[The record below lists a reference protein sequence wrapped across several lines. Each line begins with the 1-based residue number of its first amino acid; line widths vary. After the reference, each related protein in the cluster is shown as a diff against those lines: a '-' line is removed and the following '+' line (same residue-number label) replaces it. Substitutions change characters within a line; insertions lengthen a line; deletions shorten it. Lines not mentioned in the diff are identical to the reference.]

1 MSHGKGYFC
10 FECLK
15 PSQDI
20 YFLLE
25 AFVFFVACFF
35 VKEKQFF
42 LIQKKTAEKKEGIMS
57 AKYEIKQ
64 AKDGKFYFNLKASNG
79 QVILTSQMYKDKS
92 GAKNGIASVQENA
105 NINDLFERKESS
117 GDKDFFVLKAKNH
130 QVIGKSQFYSSAA
143 AMNNGIESVMKNGPT
158 TDIEDLTV

>member
-1 MSHGKGYFC
+1 
-10 FECLK
+10 
-15 PSQDI
+15 
-20 YFLLE
+20 
-25 AFVFFVACFF
+25 
-35 VKEKQFF
+35 
-42 LIQKKTAEKKEGIMS
+42 
-57 AKYEIKQ
+57 
-64 AKDGKFYFNLKASNG
+64 
-79 QVILTSQMYKDKS
+79 MYKDKS

>member
-1 MSHGKGYFC
+1 
-10 FECLK
+10 
-15 PSQDI
+15 
-20 YFLLE
+20 
-25 AFVFFVACFF
+25 
-35 VKEKQFF
+35 
-42 LIQKKTAEKKEGIMS
+42 MS

-64 AKDGKFYFNLKASNG
+64 AKDGKYYFNLKASNG

-143 AMNNGIESVMKNGPT
+143 AMDNGIESVKKNGPT
-158 TDIEDLTV
+158 TLIEDIA

>member
-1 MSHGKGYFC
+1 
-10 FECLK
+10 
-15 PSQDI
+15 
-20 YFLLE
+20 
-25 AFVFFVACFF
+25 
-35 VKEKQFF
+35 
-42 LIQKKTAEKKEGIMS
+42 MS

-117 GDKDFFVLKAKNH
+117 SDKDFFVLKAKNH
-130 QVIGKSQFYSSAA
+130 QVIGKSQFYSSAT
-143 AMNNGIESVMKNGPT
+143 AMDNGIESVMKNGAT
-158 TDIEDLTV
+158 TKIEDLSV